1 MGNRPPRLL
10 KRFLMTPRLATS
22 ERENILKETR
32 KKLLD
37 AAAIEFA
44 TNGFVGANIN
54 RISTQAGFSKG
65 TIYNHFSSK
74 RDLMLNLI
82 DEVAALHTDFVLS
95 QVQEVKDPVLRLK
108 QLFSAG
114 FQFVEQ
120 YPCHI
125 QIAIGVVYGHDHEF
139 KERFYQAYND
149 FFAFVIEDILEEGI
163 AQGVFKL
170 VDSDTT
176 GALLISLYLGNLSQ
190 LDPEGKIWFNPDE
203 VVDFIGGGGGGGDG
217 ESLKQE

>member
-1 MGNRPPRLL
+1 
-10 KRFLMTPRLATS
+10 MTPRLATS

-32 KKLLD
+32 QKLLD

-95 QVQEVKDPVLRLK
+95 QVQEAKDPVLRLK

-120 YPCHI
+120 YPHHI

-139 KERFYQAYND
+139 KERFYQAYSD
-149 FFAFVIEDILEEGI
+149 FFDFVIEDILEEGI

-203 VVDFIGGGGGGGDG
+203 VVDFIMQGIQIVDG
-217 ESLKQE
+217 ESRKQE